1 MATKRRLAAISL
13 GVQGVEEDQPSAE
26 GLGSAN
32 WSLRYLLRT
41 CLGVVEDFCFLETGE
56 DS

>member
-1 MATKRRLAAISL
+1 MHEMATKRRLAAISL
-13 GVQGVEEDQPSAE
+13 GVQGVEESAE

-32 WSLRYLLRT
+32 WTLRHLLRT

>member
-32 WSLRYLLRT
+32 WTLRHLLRT